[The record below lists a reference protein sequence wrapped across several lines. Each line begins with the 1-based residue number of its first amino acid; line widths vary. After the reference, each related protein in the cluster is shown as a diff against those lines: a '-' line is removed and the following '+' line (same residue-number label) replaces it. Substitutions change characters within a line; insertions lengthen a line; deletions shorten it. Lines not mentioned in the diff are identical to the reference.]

1 MASVVTCVGMC
12 ISIFQLNA
20 SIWYHFFI
28 RQHLQYFERNHTR
41 GLYKYAI
48 CSVTALTQVISG
60 HSKPTNQLL
69 QAYLYIFTKQKDTT
83 SRVLT
88 GYLIRTDVP
97 TYCDQ
102 FAAVIPGLS

>member
-1 MASVVTCVGMC
+1 MPLSGITFLSGNAYT
-12 ISIFQLNA
+12 ILNET
-20 SIWYHFFI
+20 IPG
-28 RQHLQYFERNHTR
+28 

-69 QAYLYIFTKQKDTT
+69 QAYLCIFPKQKDTIN
-83 SRVLT
+83 RVLV

-102 FAAVIPGLS
+102 FVAVIPGLS

>member
-1 MASVVTCVGMC
+1 MPLSGITFLSGNICN
-12 ISIFQLNA
+12 ISNETIPG
-20 SIWYHFFI
+20 
-28 RQHLQYFERNHTR
+28 

-60 HSKPTNQLL
+60 YSKPTNQLL

-102 FAAVIPGLS
+102 FVAVIPGLS

>member
-1 MASVVTCVGMC
+1 MPLSGIIFLSGNTYN
-12 ISIFQLNA
+12 ISNEI
-20 SIWYHFFI
+20 IPG
-28 RQHLQYFERNHTR
+28 

-60 HSKPTNQLL
+60 YSKPTIQLL
-69 QAYLYIFTKQKDTT
+69 QAYLYVFLKKKDTT
-83 SRVLT
+83 SRVLS

>member
-1 MASVVTCVGMC
+1 MPLSGITFLSGNTYT
-12 ISIFQLNA
+12 ILNE
-20 SIWYHFFI
+20 II
-28 RQHLQYFERNHTR
+28 PG

-69 QAYLYIFTKQKDTT
+69 QAYLCILPKQKDTIN
-83 SRVLT
+83 RVLVD
-88 GYLIRTDVP
+88 YLIRTDVP